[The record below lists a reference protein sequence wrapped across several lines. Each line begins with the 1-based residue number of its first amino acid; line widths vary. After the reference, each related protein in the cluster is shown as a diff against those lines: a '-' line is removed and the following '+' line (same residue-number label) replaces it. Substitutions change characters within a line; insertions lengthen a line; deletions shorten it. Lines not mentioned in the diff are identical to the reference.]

1 MEVFSMILRMKL
13 ARVNPVIR
21 AVVVTLAL
29 VAFVL
34 LVSTPVFAAET
45 WTASYWN
52 NTTLSGPPT
61 LQRAENN
68 APNYNWSN
76 GGSPAP
82 GIIQSQNFSAQWRT
96 NMHLDPGR
104 WRFDVTMDDGARLW
118 VGDKL
123 LINRW
128 YSNNGGTFS
137 AEIDIFNS
145 GLQPVILEYFQTTG
159 NAVIRLTW
167 TRVDGNVS
175 TTGPIKAEYFSNTSV
190 AGQPVFVRYES
201 TPLSNNWG
209 MGSPAPGLI
218 PVDNFSARYTY
229 TVDTQPGRYRFNVQA
244 QDGVRLWINGQLVV
258 DRWGSS
264 GLQQASVDIDLLGGI
279 QHMIATYYN
288 GVGPASIS
296 INAAQIGGS
305 GGGTGGGGTAGLTA
319 TVDTSYLNMR
329 SGPGV
334 EFEVITVLSRGTQ
347 VVLTGQ
353 VSDYWV
359 QAREP
364 GGLVGWVSSS
374 YLDYNNQNI
383 TNPAG

>member
-1 MEVFSMILRMKL
+1 MKL
-13 ARVNPVIR
+13 KMKLDKVNPLIR
-21 AVVVTLAL
+21 ALVVMLAL
-29 VAFVL
+29 AAFVL

-61 LQRAENN
+61 LQRAESN

-96 NMHLDPGR
+96 SMHLDPGR

-137 AEIDIFNS
+137 AEIDIFES
-145 GLQPVILEYFQTTG
+145 GMQPVILEYFQTTG
-159 NAVIRLTW
+159 NAVIRLAW

-175 TTGPIKAEYFSNTSV
+175 TTGPIRAEYFSNTSV
-190 AGQPVFVRYES
+190 AGEPVLVRYES

-209 MGSPAPGLI
+209 TGSPAPGLI
-218 PVDNFSARYTY
+218 PADNFSARYTY
-229 TVDTQPGRYRFNVQA
+229 TFDAQPGRYRFNVQA

-258 DRWGSS
+258 DRWGAG
-264 GLQQASVDIDLLGGI
+264 GLQQQSIEIDLLGGI
-279 QHMIATYYN
+279 QHLIATYYN
-288 GVGPASIS
+288 GVGPASIN
-296 INAAQIGGS
+296 INAIQIGGS
-305 GGGTGGGGTAGLTA
+305 GGTGGGTGGGTAGLTA

-334 EFEVITVLSRGTQ
+334 NFDVITVLSRGTQ
-347 VVLTGQ
+347 LVLTGQ

-359 QAREP
+359 QVREP

-374 YLDYNNQNI
+374 FLDFNNQNV